1 MVLQIEG
8 ALNLGDQRE
17 VRSWSGRDVR
27 EPEANSGLLFGQGI
41 LESGCGLHDV
51 LTREEME

>member
-17 VRSWSGRDVR
+17 VRSWSGRDER
-27 EPEANSGLLFGQGI
+27 EPKPDSGLLFGQGV
-41 LESGCGLHDV
+41 LESSGGLHDV
-51 LTREEME
+51 LTR